1 MAPNNKNED
10 SILEELIAIKRL
22 LVLLLLKLGTPQE
35 ELGLALQLDASNVSR
50 LMPARKVKPFKNAC
64 QE

>member
-10 SILEELIAIKRL
+10 SILKELIAVKRL

-35 ELGLALQLDASNVSR
+35 ELGLALRLDVSNVSR
-50 LMPARKVKPFKNAC
+50 LMPARKVKLFKNAC